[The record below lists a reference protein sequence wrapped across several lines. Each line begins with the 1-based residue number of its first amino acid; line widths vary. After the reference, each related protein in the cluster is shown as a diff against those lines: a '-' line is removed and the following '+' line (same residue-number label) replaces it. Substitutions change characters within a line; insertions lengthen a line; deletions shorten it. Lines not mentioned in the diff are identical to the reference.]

1 MKIKSK
7 LSQGCTMP
15 LLFLLL
21 SHFSFSQVQDSSMAK
36 PQSFFSGNIVA
47 KIECLTVQVSALEAE
62 NKAQQAELERLMSA
76 VLQESFSTTVF
87 QTVQEV

>member
-1 MKIKSK
+1 MNIKSK

-62 NKAQQAELERLMSA
+62 NKAQQVEFECLILA
-76 VLQESFSTTVF
+76 VL
-87 QTVQEV
+87 